1 MLILT
6 PVGRSK
12 IPGAGEGL
20 FAKRDIE
27 PGDLVSYFGGLRTFH
42 RNYLFN
48 NMTWNERHAALVFTI
63 SVGRQSPK
71 HWGIDED
78 LVIDIPPKYR

>member
-1 MLILT
+1 MLKFN

-12 IPGAGEGL
+12 IPKAREGL
-20 FAKRDIE
+20 FAKRDFE
-27 PGDLVSYFGGLRTFH
+27 SGDLVSYFGGLRTYH
-42 RNYLFN
+42 RNLVFN
-48 NMTWNERHAALVFTI
+48 NQTWDERHVAIAYLI
-63 SVGRQSPK
+63 SVGRNSPK